1 MPVSVLE
8 IFENSNIKELSEL
21 IYSKINGQDEKTFC
35 YCKLP
40 QKYCSME
47 LREDKIKCK
56 KFNMNF
62 ENPESNFTLSKY
74 IISAYAVS
82 IFKVLECDQVYINTF
97 FDKKYSFSQIEL
109 KLSEKEELDNILEEI
124 NGKKAVV
131 QFNIE
136 EIQKFYKSKGNN
148 FLNVLLCNSEPN
160 IQGIDLDNYFD
171 LSLYYKIS
179 GNKLLFDLHY
189 NCAYLREEMINLLY
203 KYIIYIIR
211 MF

>member
-1 MPVSVLE
+1 M
-8 IFENSNIKELSEL
+8 
-21 IYSKINGQDEKTFC
+21 
-35 YCKLP
+35 
-40 QKYCSME
+40 
-47 LREDKIKCK
+47 
-56 KFNMNF
+56 
-62 ENPESNFTLSKY
+62 
-74 IISAYAVS
+74 
-82 IFKVLECDQVYINTF
+82 
-97 FDKKYSFSQIEL
+97 
-109 KLSEKEELDNILEEI
+109 DNILEEI
-124 NGKKAVV
+124 NGKKTVV

>member
-1 MPVSVLE
+1 M
-8 IFENSNIKELSEL
+8 
-21 IYSKINGQDEKTFC
+21 
-35 YCKLP
+35 
-40 QKYCSME
+40 
-47 LREDKIKCK
+47 
-56 KFNMNF
+56 
-62 ENPESNFTLSKY
+62 SKY

-124 NGKKAVV
+124 NGKKTVV